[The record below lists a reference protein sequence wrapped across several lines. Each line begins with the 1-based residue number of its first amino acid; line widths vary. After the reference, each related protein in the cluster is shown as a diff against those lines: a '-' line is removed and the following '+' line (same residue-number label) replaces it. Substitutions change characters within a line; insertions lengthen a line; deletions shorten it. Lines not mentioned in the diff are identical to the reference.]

1 MWLFK
6 WRYGVSVFFSII
18 AVVALVTSLI
28 VMSVTKVTANRKI
41 NECAFTVTGTVVDC
55 KKAFFEDFGYTVTA
69 VYTIE
74 GEEYETSGQIGHL
87 CDPGQTVE
95 VHYDRFKPSRSYAGN
110 KPASYLVYVSS
121 ISVAIASGML
131 FAGTS
136 LRKNIY
142 KNLID

>member
-1 MWLFK
+1 MLFR

-18 AVVALVTSLI
+18 AVIGLVTSLI

-41 NECAFTVTGTVVDC
+41 NECAFTVSGTVVDC

-74 GEEYETSGQIGHL
+74 GEEYETSGQIGYL
-87 CDPGQTVE
+87 CNPGEPVE
-95 VHYDRFKPSRSYAGN
+95 IHYDHFKPSRSYAGN
-110 KPASYLVYVSS
+110 NPASYLVYVSS